1 MSKTADMTSPAKGL
15 GLFEVDTKQS
25 VAMIRD
31 DILLTIFRG
40 AADRKDVALQDK
52 CVRLYEEW
60 HPRGVM
66 NKTDTTPINPTM
78 LIGPPGHGK
87 TTSFK
92 VALIEV
98 AKGLGLTYLENSQ
111 IEKQQLTKEGITRQH
126 LCFVSQ
132 ETAGVVSALEW
143 AGLPTEDKVKSN
155 VLADENGNPGE
166 RSAMGRLFDARLL
179 ALEESAGGVLLLD
192 DFLNAS
198 PQIQNVG
205 LSISEEK
212 RFGRLSLDNAYVGL
226 TGNMGAIDG
235 THTTRMSSA
244 LRNRCEVYYIEDHWQ
259 NFVQRAHTDPK
270 YRDEVGLV
278 GVDGYLE
285 RASQNFTS
293 MPDTK
298 KMGGYN
304 TPRSWVKY
312 INAARRIVDAHGG
325 RAHMA
330 EAIPALSRKA
340 YALLGPEVGH
350 DLRIYLSSL
359 ADLADPL
366 ARQVIYEG
374 KLDTETLGK
383 KFKEGYSAQEH
394 HFAYQ
399 YANALADYTAQKVIK
414 DNGKLDEAVARFT
427 IGISPLTGPA
437 FTHGMNVFK
446 QRLANHVEDLSEKLK
461 DGERQLSFD
470 ACAKIT
476 QIVSS
481 NSNIT
486 GRQIQDMVDALS
498 DWDKMKAMPGT
509 GSRARKK

>member
-1 MSKTADMTSPAKGL
+1 MSKDIHTSPAKAL
-15 GLFEVDTKQS
+15 DLLEVDTKQS
-25 VAMIRD
+25 VNMLRD
-31 DILLTIFRG
+31 DILMTIFRG
-40 AADRKDVALQDK
+40 ARKRNDAALMDK
-52 CVRLYEEW
+52 CIRLYSEW

-66 NKTDTTPINPTM
+66 NTEDTTPINPTM

-92 VALIEV
+92 VALQEV
-98 AKGLGLTYLENSQ
+98 AKGLGMICLENSQ
-111 IEKQQLTKEGITRQH
+111 IEEQQQTAEGITRNH

-143 AGLPTEDKVKSN
+143 AGLPSEDKVKSN
-155 VLADENGNPGE
+155 VDKNGE

-179 ALEESAGGVLLLD
+179 ALEESGGGVMLLD

-212 RFGRLSLDNAYVGL
+212 RFGRLSLDNAYIGL

-235 THTTRMSSA
+235 THTTRISSA
-244 LRNRCEVYYIEDHWQ
+244 LRNRCEVYYIEDNWQ
-259 NFVQRAHTDPK
+259 NFLQRAHTDPK

-285 RASQNFTS
+285 RASHNFTS
-293 MPDTK
+293 MPDNK

-312 INAARRIVDAHGG
+312 INAARRIVDSYGG
-325 RAHMA
+325 RAYMS

-340 YALLGPEVGH
+340 YALLGPTVGH
-350 DLRIYLSSL
+350 DLTIFLRSL

-383 KFKEGYSAQEH
+383 KFNEGYSADEH

-399 YANALADYTAQKVIK
+399 YANALADYTAQKVVK
-414 DNGKLDEAVARFT
+414 DKGKLDEAVERFT
-427 IGISPLTGPA
+427 IGISALRGPA

-446 QRLANHVEDLSEKLK
+446 QRLANHVESLSEKIK

-481 NSNIT
+481 NPKVSAK
-486 GRQIQDMVDALS
+486 QIQDMVDALS
-498 DWDKMKAMPGT
+498 DWDKMKPMAGVGT
-509 GSRARKK
+509 RARKK

>member
-1 MSKTADMTSPAKGL
+1 MSKDINSSPAKGL
-15 GLFEVDTKQS
+15 DLFEVDTKQS
-25 VAMIRD
+25 VAMLRD

-40 AADRKDVALQDK
+40 AKQNKDAELMDK
-52 CVRLYEEW
+52 CERLYEEW
-60 HPRGVM
+60 HPRGVL
-66 NKTDTTPINPTM
+66 NKDDTTPINPTM

-92 VALIEV
+92 VALQEV
-98 AKGLGLTYLENSQ
+98 AKGLGLIYLENSQ
-111 IEKQQLTKEGITRQH
+111 IEKQQQTEEGITRKH

-143 AGLPTEDKVKSN
+143 AGLPSEDKIKSKTGK
-155 VLADENGNPGE
+155 DGE
-166 RSAMGRLFDARLL
+166 RAVMGRLFDARLV
-179 ALEESAGGVLLLD
+179 ALEEAAGGVLLLD

-212 RFGRLSLDNAYVGL
+212 RFGRLALDNAYVGL

-235 THTTRMSSA
+235 THTTRISSA

-259 NFVQRAHTDPK
+259 NFIQRAHTDPK

-285 RASQNFTS
+285 RASQNFTA
-293 MPDTK
+293 MPDSK
-298 KMGGYN
+298 KMGGYA

-312 INAARRIVDAHGG
+312 INAARRIVDANGG
-325 RAHMA
+325 RAYMA
-330 EAIPALSRKA
+330 DAIPELSRKA
-340 YALLGPEVGH
+340 YALLGPTVGH
-350 DLRIYLSSL
+350 DLTVYLRSL

-383 KFKEGYSAQEH
+383 KFNEGYSAKEH

-399 YANALADYTAQKVIK
+399 YANALADYTAQKVLK
-414 DNGKLDEAVARFT
+414 DKGKLDEAVARFT
-427 IGISPLTGPA
+427 IGISPLKGPA

-446 QRLANHVEDLSEKLK
+446 QRLANHVEELSEKIK

-481 NSNIT
+481 NPNVT
-486 GRQIQDMVDALS
+486 GRQVQDMVDALS
-498 DWDKMKAMPGT
+498 DWDKMRTLPGT
-509 GSRARKK
+509 GTRARKK

>member
-1 MSKTADMTSPAKGL
+1 MSKDMNSPAKGL
-15 GLFEVDTKQS
+15 DLFEVDTKQS
-25 VAMIRD
+25 VAMLRD

-40 AADRKDVALQDK
+40 AKEKNDAELMDK
-52 CVRLYEEW
+52 CERLYEEW

-92 VALIEV
+92 VALQEV
-98 AKGLGLTYLENSQ
+98 AKGLGLIYLENSQ
-111 IEKQQLTKEGITRQH
+111 IEKQQQTEEGITRKH

-155 VLADENGNPGE
+155 THADGE

-235 THTTRMSSA
+235 THTTRISSA

-285 RASQNFTS
+285 RASQNFTA
-293 MPDTK
+293 MPDSK
-298 KMGGYN
+298 KMGGYA

-325 RAHMA
+325 RAYMA
-330 EAIPALSRKA
+330 DAIPALSRKA
-340 YALLGPEVGH
+340 YALLGPQVGH
-350 DLRIYLSSL
+350 DLTIYLRSL

-383 KFKEGYSAQEH
+383 KFNEGYSAQEH

-399 YANALADYTAQKVIK
+399 YANALADYTAQKVLK
-414 DNGKLDEAVARFT
+414 DKGKLDEAVARFT
-427 IGISPLTGPA
+427 IGISPLKGPA

-446 QRLANHVEDLSEKLK
+446 QRLANHVEELSEKIK

-476 QIVSS
+476 QIVSA
-481 NSNIT
+481 NPNVT
-486 GRQIQDMVDALS
+486 GRQVQDMVDALS
-498 DWDKMKAMPGT
+498 DWDKMRTLPGT
-509 GSRARKK
+509 GTRARKK

>member
-1 MSKTADMTSPAKGL
+1 MSKDMNSPAKGL
-15 GLFEVDTKQS
+15 DLFEVDTKQS
-25 VAMIRD
+25 VAMLRD

-40 AADRKDVALQDK
+40 AKEKNDAELMDK
-52 CVRLYEEW
+52 CERLYEEW

-66 NKTDTTPINPTM
+66 NKADTTPINPTM

-92 VALIEV
+92 VALQEV
-98 AKGLGLTYLENSQ
+98 AKGLGLIYLENSQ
-111 IEKQQLTKEGITRQH
+111 IEKQQQTEEGITRKH

-155 VLADENGNPGE
+155 THADGE

-235 THTTRMSSA
+235 THTTRISSA

-285 RASQNFTS
+285 RASQNFTA
-293 MPDTK
+293 MPDSK
-298 KMGGYN
+298 KMGGYA

-325 RAHMA
+325 RAYMA
-330 EAIPALSRKA
+330 DAIPALSRKA
-340 YALLGPEVGH
+340 YALLGPQVGH
-350 DLRIYLSSL
+350 DLTIYLRSL

-383 KFKEGYSAQEH
+383 KFNEGYSAQEH

-399 YANALADYTAQKVIK
+399 YANALADYTAQKVLK
-414 DNGKLDEAVARFT
+414 DKGKLDEAVARFT
-427 IGISPLTGPA
+427 IGISPLKGPA

-446 QRLANHVEDLSEKLK
+446 QRLANHVEELSEKIK

-476 QIVSS
+476 QIVSA
-481 NSNIT
+481 NPNVT
-486 GRQIQDMVDALS
+486 GRQVQDMVDALS
-498 DWDKMKAMPGT
+498 DWDKMRTLPGT
-509 GSRARKK
+509 GTRARKK